1 MSPSLR
7 VNRRRISFDQPVG
20 YPGAGQIPITR
31 LLGPDRDPQEG
42 ENRYVERV
50 SHVLDCCCCPAA
62 VVAGGTSGRS
72 RRSVRSASRRRFQG
86 AV

>member
-7 VNRRRISFDQPVG
+7 LNRRRISFDQPVG

-42 ENRYVERV
+42 GEQICRAARV
-50 SHVLDCCCCPAA
+50 HGRLPPGDAMPARGLDQMLP
-62 VVAGGTSGRS
+62 S
-72 RRSVRSASRRRFQG
+72 RLKQDL
-86 AV
+86 